1 MSGMDDFIKRSK
13 ALNEKWLQKIADAE
27 AAEEAIPPEERV
39 RRDEEHRRKEFY
51 GYYQN
56 EGKPQLFPSY
66 VVFADLLG
74 VRALIMESEK
84 DESLLEKVSAA
95 LTEASVALESGLWS
109 YFRYYSDCVSLITPV
124 KFAGDSSHESEFGH
138 TVLALGA
145 WQAIMTISGFPI
157 RGGFAFG
164 NVYVDERSL
173 FGKAHLVAYELES
186 KVAQVPRILVCAE
199 TLKLLSKQV
208 KFYGNG
214 YESPQE
220 RHVLV
225 DVDNQAFVSY
235 LAAVHDYFVDN
246 EEELLSKHRDLI
258 VERLNSANASV
269 RDKYLWM
276 RDYHN
281 FICDDWSGR
290 YGSFEQY
297 KIEEGDRQFRN
308 LREWLEEPK

>member
-1 MSGMDDFIKRSK
+1 MSDMDDFIKRTK
-13 ALNEKWLQKIADAE
+13 EKNEEVLRQISAE
-27 AAEEAIPPEERV
+27 QAAEEAIPLEERV
-39 RRDEEHRRKEFY
+39 RRDEEKRRKEFY
-51 GYYQN
+51 SHYQH

-84 DESLLEKVSAA
+84 DESVLERVSTA
-95 LTEASVALESGLWS
+95 LAEASVALESGDWS

-124 KFAGDSSHESEFGH
+124 KFTGDSSHESEFGH

-145 WQAIMTISGFPI
+145 WQAVMTIRGFPI

-164 NVYVDERSL
+164 NVYVDDRSL

-186 KVAQVPRILVCAE
+186 KVAQYPRILVCPD
-199 TLKLLSKQV
+199 TLQLLSAQV
-208 KFYGNG
+208 KFYRNG
-214 YESPQE
+214 HESPQE

-225 DVDNQAFVSY
+225 DADNQAFVSY
-235 LAAVHDYFVDN
+235 LAAVHEYYVDN
-246 EEELLSKHRDLI
+246 EGELLAKHRELI
-258 VERLNSANASV
+258 VECLASASASV

-290 YGSFEQY
+290 YGSFGQF

-308 LREWLEEPK
+308 LREWLEEAK

>member
-1 MSGMDDFIKRSK
+1 MSGVDDFIKRSK

-51 GYYQN
+51 VHYQN

-74 VRALIMESEK
+74 VRALILESEN
-84 DESLLEKVSAA
+84 DASILERISSALAES
-95 LTEASVALESGLWS
+95 SVALESGSWS

-124 KFAGDSSHESEFGH
+124 KFAGDTSHESEFGH
-138 TVLALGA
+138 TVRALGA
-145 WQAIMTISGFPI
+145 WQAQMTINGFPI

-186 KVAQVPRILVCAE
+186 KTAQNPRILLCPD
-199 TLKLLSKQV
+199 TLQLLSAQV
-208 KFYGNG
+208 EFYRNG
-214 YESPQE
+214 HESPQE

-225 DVDNQAFVSY
+225 DVDNQPFVSY
-235 LAAVHDYFVDN
+235 LAAVHEYYVDY
-246 EEELLSKHRDLI
+246 EGELLAKHRDLI
-258 VERLNSANASV
+258 VDRLTSGIASV

-281 FICDDWSGR
+281 FICDDWSDR
-290 YGSFEQY
+290 YGDFEQF

-308 LREWLEEPK
+308 LREWLEEAK